1 MGHKF
6 TSYSDVA
13 AFFKKARK
21 PHEGRPVSTSR
32 VFRDG
37 ERYIVRRYGETLCE
51 VHPDNTLVLRTV
63 PSGGAGTV
71 LSSLFG
77 LLLHYRQ
84 PGKYRTVMRAKF
96 DPWYYAGGQPKYSRS
111 WQEARDYMNT
121 QSYAFAG
128 QRFDMVSG
136 ECLNPK
142 GDPVRQRVA
151 EPASEWDR
159 LLRRYQRGWRLR
171 ARIGAFDWL
180 GPAHREASG
189 QRLSPGL
196 TTIGLQQIITDEDYG
211 NEAVMRIF
219 SEFTWRH
226 LRQWQR
232 DEFWAGKRSLEH
244 VFMTVYQPFRDQIR
258 QSLGCFV
265 VVEKK

>member
-32 VFRDG
+32 IFRDG
-37 ERYIVRRYGETLCE
+37 ERYILRRYGETLCE
-51 VHPDNTLVLRTV
+51 VHPDNTLVLRTI
-63 PSGGAGTV
+63 PHGGAGTV
-71 LSSLFG
+71 MDSLFG
-77 LLLHYRQ
+77 LMCSHRG
-84 PGKYRTVMRAKF
+84 PDKYRVVMRAKF
-96 DPWYYAGGQPKYSRS
+96 AAWYSRECAMKRGY
-111 WQEARDYMNT
+111 WQELRDYMNE
-121 QSYAFAG
+121 QSYAYVG
-128 QRFDMVSG
+128 QRFDMASG

-151 EPASEWDR
+151 EPASAWDK

-171 ARIGAFDWL
+171 ARIGAFDWV
-180 GPAHREASG
+180 GPAHREAMG
-189 QRLSPGL
+189 QRLSSGL
-196 TTIGLQQIITDEDYG
+196 TTRGLQQIITDEDYG

-219 SEFTWRH
+219 SEFTWKH

-232 DEFWAGKRSLEH
+232 DEFWAGKRSLDH

>member
-37 ERYIVRRYGETLCE
+37 ERYILRRYGETLCE

-71 LSSLFG
+71 LNSLFG

-84 PGKYRTVMRAKF
+84 PGKYRVVMRAKF
-96 DPWYYAGGQPKYSRS
+96 APWYAGGRNGTRH
-111 WQEARDYMNT
+111 WQEVRDYVNE
-121 QSYAFAG
+121 QSYAYVG
-128 QRFDMVSG
+128 QRFDMASG

-151 EPASEWDR
+151 EPASAWDK

-171 ARIGAFDWL
+171 ARIGAFDWV
-180 GPAHREASG
+180 GPAHYEAF
-189 QRLSPGL
+189 RVTTLSSGL
-196 TTIGLQQIITDEDYG
+196 TTRGLQQIITDEDYG

-219 SEFTWRH
+219 SEFTWKH
-226 LRQWQR
+226 LRRWQR

-244 VFMTVYQPFRDQIR
+244 VFMTTYQPFRDQIR

>member
-1 MGHKF
+1 MRCKF
-6 TSYSDVA
+6 RSYSDVA
-13 AFFKKARK
+13 AFFRKARK

-37 ERYIVRRYGETLCE
+37 ERYILRRYGETLCE
-51 VHPDNTLVLRTV
+51 IHPDNTLVLRTV

-71 LSSLFG
+71 LNTLFG
-77 LLLHYRQ
+77 LILHYRA
-84 PGKYRTVMRAKF
+84 PSKYRVVMR
-96 DPWYYAGGQPKYSRS
+96 PWLQAALPNNYS
-111 WQEARDYMNT
+111 WQELRDCMNT

-128 QRFDMVSG
+128 QRFDMLSG

-171 ARIGAFDWL
+171 SRIGAFDWV
-180 GPAHREASG
+180 GPAHREALG
-189 QRLSPGL
+189 ERLSGL
-196 TTIGLQQIITDEDYG
+196 TTRGLQQIITDEDYG
-211 NEAVMRIF
+211 NEVVMRIF
-219 SEFTWRH
+219 NEFTWKH

-244 VFMTVYQPFRDQIR
+244 VFMTTYQPFRDQIR
-258 QSLGCFV
+258 HSLGCFV